1 MYIQSN
7 AKVCTQYFTLPAL
20 SMTADKACLPAS
32 MNHCRVSEDKNTILK
47 KKETRE
53 KRGSEKN
60 NLKIDERTFQK
71 THNGH
76 VIKLIKFTITE
87 KDENKSNLRSLSH
100 TVNFGK
106 KFHVTFT
113 SHLICSKIN
122 KNKQT
127 ML

>member
-1 MYIQSN
+1 MHIQSN
-7 AKVCTQYFTLPAL
+7 AKVCTQCFTLPAL

-71 THNGH
+71 THSGH
-76 VIKLIKFTITE
+76 VI
-87 KDENKSNLRSLSH
+87 
-100 TVNFGK
+100 
-106 KFHVTFT
+106 
-113 SHLICSKIN
+113 
-122 KNKQT
+122 
-127 ML
+127 

>member
-113 SHLICSKIN
+113 SHLNCSKIN